1 MSLSRCFI
9 PWWSGG
15 ASLNQIIEISTKKI
29 FHLEEAQRLVPVI
42 LRMTEVANLKVRSLL
57 QKIELL
63 AEKETN
69 QCREIEVEIDTV
81 IHQWQK
87 KVEKLGAV
95 AKGLWLV
102 DFDNGEGYF
111 CWKFPERKIMFFHG
125 YDDGFSGRKSL
136 SGTEE
141 IYNNELL

>member
-1 MSLSRCFI
+1 VRA
-9 PWWSGG
+9 GG
-15 ASLNQIIEISTKKI
+15 ILNQIIEISTKKI
-29 FHLEEAQRLVPVI
+29 FHLEEAQQLVPVI

-57 QKIELL
+57 QKIEML
-63 AEKETN
+63 AEKDSQ
-69 QCREIEVEIDTV
+69 QCRDIESEIDTL

-87 KVEKLGAV
+87 KIEKLGAL

-125 YDDGFSGRKSL
+125 YDDGFSGRKTIA
-136 SGTEE
+136 GTEE